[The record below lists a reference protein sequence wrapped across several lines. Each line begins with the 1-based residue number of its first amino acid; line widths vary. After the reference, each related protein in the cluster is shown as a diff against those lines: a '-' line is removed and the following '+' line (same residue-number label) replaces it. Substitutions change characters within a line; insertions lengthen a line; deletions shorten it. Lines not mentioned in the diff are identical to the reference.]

1 MVLRTTVLSLLPD
14 ANAPPILPC
23 PCLSAEW
30 DDYYRMVLSGS
41 TGVAMTEE
49 TAAWIVDRHNSWE
62 KRSMDNEAHDEGNAG
77 MHLSVFPF
85 AESAF
90 FKESLICD
98 CLSVV

>member
-1 MVLRTTVLSLLPD
+1 
-14 ANAPPILPC
+14 
-23 PCLSAEW
+23 
-30 DDYYRMVLSGS
+30 
-41 TGVAMTEE
+41 
-49 TAAWIVDRHNSWE
+49 
-62 KRSMDNEAHDEGNAG
+62 MDNEAHDEGNAG